1 MNSAHRIQSPK
12 SFRMRPIKVHWLWY
26 RSSCRLVHVHA
37 STITFYCIFKKWIR
51 YCQICSA
58 AIKLHVVLKYARH
71 RLEYLSVIITSVEPS
86 QPISWARVL
95 RVRESSAIDSLL
107 FYHIFRQFCTIFVFF
122 PLDPIFNH
130 LELRIC
136 LIQLDIKE
144 NLTATLDNLATL
156 IERAVAEHR
165 PRVIALPEGFNFH
178 YETVPSILKAAAEP
192 IAGGKSCEFLSAA
205 AKKYGIY
212 IVGGTIVEQENDKL
226 YNTCT
231 VWNPNGEL
239 IARYRKVSRTIWHFL
254 NTLAQIFFAEL
265 PTICSCS
272 FWCSCA
278 LGSFV

>member
-1 MNSAHRIQSPK
+1 M
-12 SFRMRPIKVHWLWY
+12 
-26 RSSCRLVHVHA
+26 
-37 STITFYCIFKKWIR
+37 
-51 YCQICSA
+51 
-58 AIKLHVVLKYARH
+58 
-71 RLEYLSVIITSVEPS
+71 
-86 QPISWARVL
+86 
-95 RVRESSAIDSLL
+95 
-107 FYHIFRQFCTIFVFF
+107 
-122 PLDPIFNH
+122 
-130 LELRIC
+130 RIC
-136 LIQLDIKE
+136 LIQLDTKE

-178 YETVPSILKAAAEP
+178 YETVPSILEAAAEP

-254 NTLAQIFFAEL
+254 NNLVPCKYRFSLLTVGTYF
-265 PTICSCS
+265 
-272 FWCSCA
+272 
-278 LGSFV
+278 